1 MYRDTELTQETL
13 RDIMPLRKALRYD
26 PNHGCANLQLLVFT
40 ISQFSG
46 DTKYGNITEGLPY
59 IQYTK
64 VKRNKPVEIQV
75 GLRPGAPVTKSQIL
89 QSQINKSFPGDNYK
103 LNESQNLQLEDCGKR
118 NNIAREELADK

>member
-1 MYRDTELTQETL
+1 MCRDTELTQETL

-40 ISQFSG
+40 ISWFSG

-64 VKRNKPVEIQV
+64 VKRNKPVEIQD
-75 GLRPGAPVTKSQIL
+75 GLRPGAPVT
-89 QSQINKSFPGDNYK
+89 KSFPGDNYK